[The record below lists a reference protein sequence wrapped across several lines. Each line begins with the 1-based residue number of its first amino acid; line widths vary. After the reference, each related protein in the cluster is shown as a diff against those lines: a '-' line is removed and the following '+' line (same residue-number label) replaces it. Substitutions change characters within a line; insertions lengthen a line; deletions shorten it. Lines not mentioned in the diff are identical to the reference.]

1 MPPHPTFFVRKHVYE
16 RYGTFN
22 EGLKTAA
29 DYELM
34 LRLLYKH
41 GCTCAYIPRFFYKN
55 ALRRCQQPES
65 ESQAAGKQTRPTGVG
80 DQWSYRPILYAISEA
95 TPQDSTVLVMAW
107 QEPPMALPFLMAIWK
122 LISIENRNANNGGG
136 ALISIENRNACKGGV
151 PLKAD

>member
-41 GCTCAYIPRFFYKN
+41 GCTCAYIPRFIIKM
-55 ALRRCQQPES
+55 RS
-65 ESQAAGKQTRPTGVG
+65 
-80 DQWSYRPILYAISEA
+80 
-95 TPQDSTVLVMAW
+95 
-107 QEPPMALPFLMAIWK
+107 
-122 LISIENRNANNGGG
+122 GG
-136 ALISIENRNACKGGV
+136 ASNQS
-151 PLKAD
+151 LKARLLANKQDRLAWEINGLTAPNGIAIFNGNKKVDFY